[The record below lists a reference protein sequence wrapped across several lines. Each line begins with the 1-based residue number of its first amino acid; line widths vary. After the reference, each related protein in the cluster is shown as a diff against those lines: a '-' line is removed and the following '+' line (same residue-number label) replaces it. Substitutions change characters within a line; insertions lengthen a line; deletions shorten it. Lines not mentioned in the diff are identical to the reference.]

1 MQKNNNSS
9 KQISDQH
16 GQALV
21 KLARQAILKRLGRK
35 INMFDSDSLSE
46 ILSDDD
52 LQAKRGT
59 FVTLKINSRLRG
71 CIGSLS
77 ADESIVEGVRRN
89 AINAAFH
96 DPRFSPLSVEES
108 DNIDIEISILTE
120 SRLLEYI
127 DGVDLISKLRVDV
140 DGVILRKG
148 AACATFLPQ
157 VWKQLS
163 RPEMFLSQLCLKAGL
178 SADTWQKA
186 GLEVKTYQVQY
197 FEENK

>member
-186 GLEVKTYQVQY
+186 GLEVKIYQVQY